1 MTSWLNS
8 LKPTELYALEGTPE
22 MKSSYSQLMQTQY
35 FHPAFNS
42 AIYDGPLRL
51 YFAQFHES
59 LALKLY
65 FLAQQKLNVV
75 WAEAKEVSKRT
86 GSTVL
91 VLIYPSAEFFDQT
104 FAKAQHP
111 HKRFAVDRFE
121 QDLLLGV
128 RGPFEDDEL
137 EPFLVVL
144 ENEMRKWIQSHE
156 AQSTQTI
163 EMV

>member
-1 MTSWLNS
+1 
-8 LKPTELYALEGTPE
+8 

-59 LALKLY
+59 LALKIY
-65 FLAQQKLNVV
+65 FLAQQKLQSV
-75 WAEAKEVSKRT
+75 WAEAKDITRKT

-91 VLIYPSAEFFDQT
+91 ILIYPSNDFFDQT
-104 FAKAQHP
+104 FAKARHP
-111 HKRFAVDRFE
+111 NQRIAIEQFE

-137 EPFLVVL
+137 EPFLVIL

-156 AQSTQTI
+156 SKI
-163 EMV
+163 SVSHVSL

>member
-1 MTSWLNS
+1 
-8 LKPTELYALEGTPE
+8 

-42 AIYDGPLRL
+42 AIYDGPLRF

-59 LALKLY
+59 LALKIY
-65 FLAQQKLNVV
+65 FMAQQKLNTV
-75 WAEAKEVSKRT
+75 WNEAKDISRQT
-86 GSTVL
+86 GSTIL
-91 VLIYPSAEFFDQT
+91 ILIYPSIEFFDQT

-111 HKRFAVDRFE
+111 NKRIAIDHFE

-137 EPFLVVL
+137 EPFLSVL
-144 ENEMRKWIQSHE
+144 ENEVRKWIKTHE
-156 AQSTQTI
+156 CQTSPAQ
-163 EMV
+163 MA

>member
-1 MTSWLNS
+1 
-8 LKPTELYALEGTPE
+8 

-59 LALKLY
+59 LALKIY
-65 FLAQQKLNVV
+65 FMAQQKLQNV
-75 WAEAKEVSKRT
+75 WAQAKEVSRKT

-91 VLIYPSAEFFDQT
+91 VLVYPSVEFFDQT
-104 FAKAQHP
+104 FAQA
-111 HKRFAVDRFE
+111 KRSGQRIAIDQFE

-137 EPFLVVL
+137 EPFLAVL
-144 ENEMRKWIQSHE
+144 ENEMGKWIKSHE
-156 AQSTQTI
+156 SKMSDTVQMA
-163 EMV
+163 

>member
-1 MTSWLNS
+1 
-8 LKPTELYALEGTPE
+8 

-59 LALKLY
+59 LALKIY
-65 FLAQQKLNVV
+65 FLAQQKLKGV
-75 WAEAKEVSKRT
+75 WSEAKEVSRKT

-91 VLIYPSAEFFDQT
+91 VLIYPSIEFFDQT
-104 FAKAQHP
+104 FAKAEHP
-111 HKRFAVDRFE
+111 HTKIAIDQFE

-144 ENEMRKWIQSHE
+144 ENEMRKWIKTHDSQ
-156 AQSTQTI
+156 AATPI
-163 EMV
+163 EMA

>member
-1 MTSWLNS
+1 
-8 LKPTELYALEGTPE
+8 

-59 LALKLY
+59 LALKIY
-65 FLAQQKLNVV
+65 FMAQQKLQVV
-75 WAEAKEVSKRT
+75 WGEAKEVSRKT

-91 VLIYPSAEFFDQT
+91 VLIYPSFEFFDQT

-111 HKRFAVDRFE
+111 SKRIAVEQFE

-137 EPFLVVL
+137 EPFLGLL
-144 ENEMRKWIQSHE
+144 ENEMRKWIKSHE
-156 AQSTQTI
+156 ASESAPV
-163 EMV
+163 EMA

>member
-1 MTSWLNS
+1 
-8 LKPTELYALEGTPE
+8 

-59 LALKLY
+59 LALKIY
-65 FLAQQKLNVV
+65 FMAQQKLQGV
-75 WAEAKEVSKRT
+75 WAEAKDISRKT

-91 VLIYPSAEFFDQT
+91 VLIYPSVEFFDKT

-111 HKRFAVDRFE
+111 SSRIAIDQFE
-121 QDLLLGV
+121 QDLLLGI

-137 EPFLVVL
+137 EPFLGVL
-144 ENEMRKWIQSHE
+144 ENEMRKWIKSHE
-156 AQSTQTI
+156 SKIDNVIQMA
-163 EMV
+163 

>member
-1 MTSWLNS
+1 
-8 LKPTELYALEGTPE
+8 
-22 MKSSYSQLMQTQY
+22 MQTQY

-59 LALKLY
+59 LALKIY
-65 FLAQQKLNVV
+65 FMAQQKLQGV
-75 WAEAKEVSKRT
+75 WAEAKDISRKT

-91 VLIYPSAEFFDQT
+91 VLIYPSVEFFDQT

-111 HKRFAVDRFE
+111 SSRIAIDQFE
-121 QDLLLGV
+121 QDLLLGI

-137 EPFLVVL
+137 EPFLGVL
-144 ENEMRKWIQSHE
+144 ENEMRKWIKSHE
-156 AQSTQTI
+156 SKIDNVIQMA
-163 EMV
+163 

>member
-1 MTSWLNS
+1 
-8 LKPTELYALEGTPE
+8 
-22 MKSSYSQLMQTQY
+22 MQTQY

-59 LALKLY
+59 LALKIY
-65 FLAQQKLNVV
+65 FMAQQKLQNV
-75 WAEAKEVSKRT
+75 WNQAKDVSRRT

-91 VLIYPSAEFFDQT
+91 VLIYPSTEFFDQT

-111 HKRFAVDRFE
+111 SSKLAIDQFE

-128 RGPFEDDEL
+128 RGPFEDEEL
-137 EPFLVVL
+137 EPFLAVL
-144 ENEMRKWIQSHE
+144 ENEMRKWITSHE
-156 AQSTQTI
+156 EKSATEIQL
-163 EMV
+163 V

>member
-1 MTSWLNS
+1 
-8 LKPTELYALEGTPE
+8 

-65 FLAQQKLNVV
+65 FLAQQKLHGV
-75 WAEAKEVSKRT
+75 WAEAKEVSRKT

-91 VLIYPSAEFFDQT
+91 VLIYPSVEFFDQT
-104 FAKAQHP
+104 FVKAQHP
-111 HKRFAVDRFE
+111 HKRFAVDQFE

-137 EPFLVVL
+137 EPFLMVL
-144 ENEMRKWIQSHE
+144 ENEMRKWIKSHE
-156 AQSTQTI
+156 STTASAI
-163 EMV
+163 ELV

>member
-1 MTSWLNS
+1 
-8 LKPTELYALEGTPE
+8 

-59 LALKLY
+59 LALKIY
-65 FLAQQKLNVV
+65 FMAQQKLQGV
-75 WAEAKEVSKRT
+75 WSQAKDVSRKT

-91 VLIYPSAEFFDQT
+91 VLIYPSVEFFDQT
-104 FAKAQHP
+104 FAHANRPNQ
-111 HKRFAVDRFE
+111 RIAVDQFE

-137 EPFLVVL
+137 EPFLSLL
-144 ENEMRKWIQSHE
+144 ENEMKKWIQAHE
-156 AQSTQTI
+156 SKISNEIQMA
-163 EMV
+163 

>member
-1 MTSWLNS
+1 
-8 LKPTELYALEGTPE
+8 
-22 MKSSYSQLMQTQY
+22 MQTQY

-59 LALKLY
+59 LALKIY
-65 FLAQQKLNVV
+65 FLAQQKLKEV
-75 WAEAKEVSKRT
+75 WNEAKDVSRKT

-91 VLIYPSAEFFDQT
+91 VLIYPSVEFFDQT
-104 FAKAQHP
+104 FINAEHP
-111 HKRFAVDRFE
+111 NKRIAIDQFE

-144 ENEMRKWIQSHE
+144 ENEMRKWIKSHDSNL
-156 AQSTQTI
+156 AAPIQ
-163 EMV
+163 MA

>member
-1 MTSWLNS
+1 
-8 LKPTELYALEGTPE
+8 
-22 MKSSYSQLMQTQY
+22 MQTQY

-59 LALKLY
+59 LALKIY
-65 FLAQQKLNVV
+65 FMAQKKLQNV
-75 WAEAKEVSKRT
+75 WAEAKDISRKT

-91 VLIYPSAEFFDQT
+91 VLIYPSVEFFDQT

-111 HKRFAVDRFE
+111 NSRIAIDQFE
-121 QDLLLGV
+121 QDLLLGI

-137 EPFLVVL
+137 EPFLTVL
-144 ENEMRKWIQSHE
+144 ENEMRKWIKSHE
-156 AQSTQTI
+156 SNIGTVVQMA
-163 EMV
+163 

>member
-1 MTSWLNS
+1 
-8 LKPTELYALEGTPE
+8 

-59 LALKLY
+59 LALKVY
-65 FLAQQKLNVV
+65 FLAQQKLQGL
-75 WAEAKEVSKRT
+75 WGQAKDVSRKT

-91 VLIYPSAEFFDQT
+91 VLIYPSNEFFDQT
-104 FAKAQHP
+104 FAKAQHANNRVAID
-111 HKRFAVDRFE
+111 HFE

-137 EPFLVVL
+137 EPFLTVL
-144 ENEMRKWIQSHE
+144 ENEMKKWIQSHE
-156 AQSTQTI
+156 SNTAGAI
-163 EMV
+163 AVL

>member
-1 MTSWLNS
+1 
-8 LKPTELYALEGTPE
+8 

-65 FLAQQKLNVV
+65 FMAQQKLQNV
-75 WAEAKEVSKRT
+75 WAEAKDISRKT

-111 HKRFAVDRFE
+111 HKRFAIDQFE

-144 ENEMRKWIQSHE
+144 ENEMRKWIKSHDTKI
-156 AQSTQTI
+156 AGPI
-163 EMV
+163 ELV

>member
-1 MTSWLNS
+1 
-8 LKPTELYALEGTPE
+8 

-59 LALKLY
+59 LALKIY
-65 FLAQQKLNVV
+65 FMAQQKLNGV
-75 WAEAKEVSKRT
+75 WSQAKDVSKKT

-91 VLIYPSAEFFDQT
+91 VLIYPSVEFFDQT
-104 FAKAQHP
+104 FAHAKQANHRVAIDQ
-111 HKRFAVDRFE
+111 FE

-137 EPFLVVL
+137 EPFLAVL
-144 ENEMRKWIQSHE
+144 ENEMQKWIKSHE
-156 AQSTQTI
+156 SKMSAAVQ
-163 EMV
+163 MA

>member
-1 MTSWLNS
+1 
-8 LKPTELYALEGTPE
+8 

-65 FLAQQKLNVV
+65 FMAQKKLHNL
-75 WAEAKEVSKRT
+75 WSEAKDVSRQT

-91 VLIYPSAEFFDQT
+91 VLIYPSVEFFDHT
-104 FAKAQHP
+104 FAQAEHP
-111 HKRFAVDRFE
+111 HKRFAIDHFE

-137 EPFLVVL
+137 EPFLIVL
-144 ENEMRKWIQSHE
+144 ENEMRKWISSHDIKT
-156 AQSTQTI
+156 AQPVQ
-163 EMV
+163 MV

>member
-1 MTSWLNS
+1 
-8 LKPTELYALEGTPE
+8 

-59 LALKLY
+59 LALKVY
-65 FLAQQKLNVV
+65 FLAQQKLQKLWN
-75 WAEAKEVSKRT
+75 EAKEVSKQT

-91 VLIYPSAEFFDQT
+91 VLIYPSNEFFDQT
-104 FAKAQHP
+104 FSHARHP
-111 HKRFAVDRFE
+111 NSRLAIDQFE

-128 RGPFEDDEL
+128 RGPLEDDEL
-137 EPFLVVL
+137 EPFLSVL
-144 ENEMRKWIQSHE
+144 ENEMKRWIQSHE
-156 AQSTQTI
+156 GHSTSSVAQI
-163 EMV
+163 